1 MAFSKRSRPRWRNYE
16 RSPRS
21 TRAKGGL
28 SMSDSYRP
36 QVVDHLVRPRNTGE
50 IDDASGRGE
59 SGDAACG
66 DVACFT
72 VAISGNVLEEVRY
85 KVYGCAACIAAGSA
99 LSELVDGK
107 RIVEAARVSKT
118 DIEEALGGPLPAGKE
133 HALTLVLDALHKAF
147 EDHWN
152 HAAGEMLLNGEKKP
166 GNGGKSVVAAM
177 SGGVD
182 SAVTALL
189 LKEAGY
195 EVVTVT
201 FRLHDGEKG
210 SRSCCS
216 PDTVLFARD
225 TAHRMRLPHFTLNL
239 KELFNKR
246 VMRDFVGSYKQGRTP
261 NPCVACNAH
270 VKFHAAAFLAD
281 RLGFEKV
288 ATGHYAKVADG
299 PTLARPGDER
309 KDQTYV
315 LWPIPKELLER
326 TVFPL
331 GEYRKTEVRRIAEE
345 RGLAVAYTPES
356 QDICF
361 IPDGDYRG
369 FIRKKLAAQP
379 GDVVDQEGAVLG
391 RHGGVVDFTVGQR
404 RGLGVSAPTPL
415 YVTEVRPQTNQVV
428 VGRRRD
434 LEVREVRVRGMNW
447 FLDPGEAR
455 LVQIR
460 YNSAPVPCKVE
471 RGDGEWVVRFS
482 EPVVGVA
489 PGQSAVFYTGDRV
502 VGGGVVARR
511 DS

>member
-1 MAFSKRSRPRWRNYE
+1 MADRYNPKVIE
-16 RSPRS
+16 
-21 TRAKGGL
+21 
-28 SMSDSYRP
+28 
-36 QVVDHLVRPRNTGE
+36 HLVRPRHVGE
-50 IDDASGRGE
+50 VPDPSGVGE
-59 SGDAACG
+59 SGDGACG
-66 DVACFT
+66 DVARFSVRIEANILT
-72 VAISGNVLEEVRY
+72 EVRY

-99 LSELVDGK
+99 LAEFVNERSLL
-107 RIVEAARVSKT
+107 EAARVSKE
-118 DIEEALGGPLPAGKE
+118 DVQEALGGPLPLGKE

-147 EDHWN
+147 EDHLN
-152 HAAGEMLLNGEKKP
+152 REGGERLVEGYG
-166 GNGGKSVVAAM
+166 GNGKHGAKGVVAAM

-195 EVVTVT
+195 DVATVT

-225 TAHRMRLPHFTLNL
+225 TAHRMGLPHFTLNL
-239 KELFNKR
+239 KELFNRR
-246 VMRDFVGSYKQGRTP
+246 VMHDFVGSYKEGMTP

-288 ATGHYAKVADG
+288 ATGHYARVADG
-299 PTLARPGDER
+299 PALARPEDEN

-391 RHGGVVDFTVGQR
+391 RHEGVVDFTVGQR
-404 RGLGVSAPTPL
+404 RGIRVSAPTPL

-447 FLDPGEAR
+447 FLDPEDAR
-455 LVQIR
+455 FVQVR
-460 YNSAPVPCKVE
+460 YNSVPVACGVE
-471 RGDGEWVVRFS
+471 RGEASGEWVARLE
-482 EPVVGVA
+482 EPVAGVA
-489 PGQSAVFYTGDRV
+489 PGQSAVFYTRDGERV
-502 VGGGVVARR
+502 VGGGVVARHEP
-511 DS
+511 